1 MGSGRWVRGVAAV
14 VVTMG
19 MAAGVAAC
27 GSGSSGGEVKQ
38 AANGPLAGITLK
50 VGSKDFA
57 EQYILGH
64 IAMDVLK
71 ANGAKVVD
79 KTNIVGSDNT
89 RKALLGGDIDLYWDY
104 TGTGWIT
111 YLKNTKPIADPAAQ
125 LKAVQEQDLKKNNI
139 IWNDPAPLNNT
150 YALAVK
156 TDTAKQLGVSTLGD
170 LAALAQR
177 DPGKVTICVESEFKG
192 RDDGLPGLLKAYNI
206 NIPRGNVKTLDTGL
220 IYTSTAKGKDCTFGE
235 VFATDGRI
243 KALNLTVLQDDKR
256 FFPVYQA
263 ALTLRSDTARAH
275 PEIQRLL
282 APVAAKLTD
291 EVMRSLNSRVD
302 VDGEKPATVAEDWLK
317 QAGFLK

>member
-1 MGSGRWVRGVAAV
+1 MSATWVRGVAA
-14 VVTMG
+14 
-19 MAAGVAAC
+19 AAVILGVAAC
-27 GSGSSGGEVKQ
+27 GGGSNGGAVKT
-38 AANGPLAGITLK
+38 AAKGPLVGTTLK

-57 EQYILGH
+57 EQFILGN

-111 YLKNTKPIADPAAQ
+111 YLKKTKPIADPAAQ
-125 LKAVQEQDLKKNNI
+125 FKAVQEADLQRNKI
-139 IWNDPAPLNNT
+139 VWSDPAPLNNT

-156 TDTAKQLGVSTLGD
+156 ADTAKQLGVAKLSD
-170 LAALAQR
+170 VAALAQR

-192 RDDGLPGLLKAYNI
+192 RDDGLPGLLKAYGI
-206 NIPRGNVKTLDTGL
+206 NIPRGNIKTLDTGL
-220 IYTSTAKGKDCTFGE
+220 IYTSTAKGTDCTFGE
-235 VFATDGRI
+235 VFATDGRT
-243 KALNLTVLQDDKR
+243 KALNLTVLADDKH

-263 ALTLRSDTARAH
+263 SLTLRSETANAH
-275 PEIQRLL
+275 PEIQKLL

-291 EVMRSLNSRVD
+291 DVMRGLNSRVD

-317 QAGFLK
+317 QEGFLK